1 MAPSITCLWR
11 RSESGLE
18 GVTQGLAARLRHL
31 NHNGAFELEA
41 TATAAQHGGIDPG
54 RRRRRRFVSGDLGGG
69 GSGCG
74 RGQSLLAP
82 LALTPES

>member
-1 MAPSITCLWR
+1 MVPTITCLWR

-41 TATAAQHGGIDPG
+41 TATAAKRGGIDPG
-54 RRRRRRFVSGDLGGG
+54 RKRRGRFVSGDLGGG
-69 GSGCG
+69 REVGGGGACS
-74 RGQSLLAP
+74 P
-82 LALTPES
+82 LQP